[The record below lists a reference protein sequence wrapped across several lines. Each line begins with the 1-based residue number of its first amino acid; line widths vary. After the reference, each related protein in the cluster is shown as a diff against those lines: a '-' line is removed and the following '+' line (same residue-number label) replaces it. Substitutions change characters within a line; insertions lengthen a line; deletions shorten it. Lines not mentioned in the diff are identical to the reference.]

1 MKDGTTH
8 LAYKAEH
15 AVDLD
20 TNIVIAATIHPGD
33 AADGETIKE
42 TIVDAQVYLQEAT
55 DQTCWI
61 QEIAAD
67 KGYSKTE
74 TLVWAEEQG
83 LRTYI
88 PEPEHRHGRRWVNK
102 APDWQAA
109 CYAARRRCARRKG
122 KSLQR
127 RRSELV
133 ERTFAHVCG
142 TGRARRSWIRGIEE
156 VGKRYLM
163 QVAAHNLGVILRR
176 LLGVGTPRGWKGAFG
191 ALCRFCKVLTTVV
204 TTFWTI
210 LVAKIAFAR
219 TRFPRRA
226 EVA

>member
-1 MKDGTTH
+1 M
-8 LAYKAEH
+8 
-15 AVDLD
+15 
-20 TNIVIAATIHPGD
+20 IAATIHPGD
-33 AADGETIKE
+33 TADGETIKE
-42 TIVDAQVYLQEAT
+42 TIVDAQVYLEEAT
-55 DQTCWI
+55 EQACWI
-61 QEIAAD
+61 EEVAAD
-67 KGYSKTE
+67 KGYNKTE
-74 TLVWAEEQG
+74 TLVWAEERG

-88 PEPEHRHGRRWVNK
+88 PEPEHRHGRRWADK
-102 APDWQAA
+102 SPGWQTA

-122 KSLQR
+122 KALQR

-176 LLGVGTPRGWKGAFG
+176 LFGMGTPRGWKGAFG

-210 LVAKIAFAR
+210 LVAKIAFA
-219 TRFPRRA
+219 TTKFLRRA
-226 EVA
+226 AVP